1 MVLPLGALEAFAGG
15 QSPFL
20 FTHIQVAHNHLYP
33 APENV
38 VPVTLIFKP
47 VFKKGYGE
55 VLRNLRKV
63 LWNSSS
69 CLCCLEMAAQFI
81 SW

>member
-1 MVLPLGALEAFAGG
+1 MVLPLGALEAVAGG
-15 QSPFL
+15 QNPFL

-47 VFKKGYGE
+47 VFNDG
-55 VLRNLRKV
+55 
-63 LWNSSS
+63 S
-69 CLCCLEMAAQFI
+69 
-81 SW
+81 